1 MLESETPAPP
11 STAQRRCHVMAHE
24 VTAIPW
30 KEHCWHP
37 VRLGGHR
44 VRTIRPASPT
54 HIFLRGLPP
63 DPPPFSPPHP
73 TSAATLNFL
82 GRWKRPSSPRPVP
95 SLMIRVFTCFL
106 PAPGHRILRG
116 PNAHQTGLSRCSPH
130 RCEAPAP
137 CFYLLFTGARKI
149 VRRKPAH
156 LQSQMPNCVQ
166 DLRSRFRPWHAVMDH
181 GTPDHPAGASLEEAR
196 DTMLL
201 LSGSLRDPDQVNVQ
215 WNHAPGRHLGR

>member
-1 MLESETPAPP
+1 MFLRAFYRPRDTVFYGAQMLIKKASPAPVL
-11 STAQRRCHVMAHE
+11 TG
-24 VTAIPW
+24 
-30 KEHCWHP
+30 
-37 VRLGGHR
+37 VRLQLH
-44 VRTIRPASPT
+44 
-54 HIFLRGLPP
+54 
-63 DPPPFSPPHP
+63 
-73 TSAATLNFL
+73 
-82 GRWKRPSSPRPVP
+82 
-95 SLMIRVFTCFL
+95 VFTYFL
-106 PAPGHRILRG
+106 PAPGQCILRG
-116 PNAHQTGLSRCSPH
+116 PNAHQKGLSRCSPH

-137 CFYLLFTGARKI
+137 CFYVLFTGARKI
-149 VRRKPAH
+149 VRRKPAQ